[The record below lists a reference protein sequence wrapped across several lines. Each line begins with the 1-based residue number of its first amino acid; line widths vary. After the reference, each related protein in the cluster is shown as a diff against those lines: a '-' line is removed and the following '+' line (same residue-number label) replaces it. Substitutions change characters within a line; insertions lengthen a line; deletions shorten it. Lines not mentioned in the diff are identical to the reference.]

1 MHTLGVSLFGVIFV
15 SGVLS
20 GNFISSMSLSKLNS
34 NRGNFSRFK
43 IPQYSIAL
51 VLSIVLTLQFSNRI
65 NNDRQAFKILS
76 VEKRYDVEE
85 FKFEIYNSLLPT
97 LEFWIE
103 EPTRSGPL
111 IEELI
116 RMGASLD
123 AEIMARRAFEAS
135 PKSRD
140 ALWTLIAVFDSIGK
154 VDEAIVYRELLIE
167 REPSSLILYLEQI
180 EDLVSEGELLRA
192 REVLENMESQSRFD
206 FDGLIE
212 KARGVVSQ

>member
-1 MHTLGVSLFGVIFV
+1 M

-20 GNFISSMSLSKLNS
+20 GNSFRSIGLPKIIS
-34 NRGNFSRFK
+34 NRENFSRFR

-51 VLSIVLTLQFSNRI
+51 VLSIALTLQFFNRI
-65 NNDRQAFKILS
+65 DNDRQAFKILS
-76 VEKRYDVEE
+76 VEKKYDVEE
-85 FKFEIYNSLLPT
+85 FKFGIYNSLLPT

-103 EPTRSGPL
+103 EPTRSGLL

-123 AEIMARRAFEAS
+123 AEIMARKALKAS

-140 ALWTLIAVFDSIGK
+140 ALWTLIAVLDSIGK

-180 EDLVSEGELLRA
+180 EDLVLEGELLRA

-212 KARGVVSQ
+212 RARGVVSQ